1 MTKRTREED
10 VPKSPDR
17 VGFSAENIKDPRFT
31 QKRHGRPMSQA
42 DATET
47 MANGEE
53 DSGTRK
59 RCFALALG
67 QSPALKPLTNL
78 NLNLNL

>member
-42 DATET
+42 DATERDCLKDE
-47 MANGEE
+47 G
-53 DSGTRK
+53 SGSQECTG
-59 RCFALALG
+59 CD
-67 QSPALKPLTNL
+67 
-78 NLNLNL
+78 